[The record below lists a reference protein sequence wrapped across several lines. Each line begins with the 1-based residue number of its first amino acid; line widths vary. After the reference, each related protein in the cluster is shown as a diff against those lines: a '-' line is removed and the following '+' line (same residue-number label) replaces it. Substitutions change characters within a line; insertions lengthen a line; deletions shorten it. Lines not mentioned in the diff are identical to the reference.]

1 MFYTNVDRYG
11 NSILFRGYDKRGP
24 VTKKVKFEPTFHIPN
39 NDGDWKSLEG
49 QPLAEIHPGT
59 MRDCKEFLQ
68 KYDDVSNFK
77 VYGSSNYIHQFISE
91 VFPGTVK
98 YDRTKMNICTIDI
111 EVGSEDGFPRPD
123 QAKYEIITITIKNNN
138 GDLYHTWGTGSF
150 DSDKCSQ
157 NVVYR
162 KCKDER
168 DLLLDF
174 IEYWSD
180 HIPDIL
186 TGWYSELFDIPYLV
200 NRIKRIFGEEMVLN
214 LSPWRMVG
222 PSKSPTFTTR
232 GRANGGGK
240 DDTIGGHDSY
250 DIQGITQLDY
260 IDLFKKFTL
269 NTLGQQ
275 ESYKLD
281 HIANVVLGEKKL
293 DYSEYG
299 SLHLLYKHDY
309 QKFVEYNIK
318 DVELVDKL
326 EDNLGLID
334 LVLTMAYRSKCN
346 LGETL
351 GTVGIWDA
359 ILYNEFKK
367 RKIAVPQKR
376 NSIYNTIEGGYVKEP
391 QVGMHEWVV
400 SFDLNSL
407 YPHLIMQYNMSPET
421 IVNNIIPDTTVDKL
435 LDMPE
440 IDIPDNTCLTA
451 TGQLFRNDVH
461 GIIPQIIQEYY
472 DERVVIKQKMIDAKQ
487 RYEKNKTKAVERE
500 ISLLDNNQMA
510 IKIAMNSFYGALAN
524 KYFRYF
530 DVRVAEAIT
539 VSGQYTIRWAEKIL
553 NEYLNKELKTNTDYV
568 IAIDTDSVYINFGP
582 LVSKVLP
589 NETDKDKI
597 VTFLNKVGTH
607 IEKQLESGY
616 DELQTYMKAP
626 RQKMV
631 MAREIIADKAIW
643 TAKKRY
649 IANVL
654 DSEGVR
660 FAEPKLKL
668 TGIEAVRSST
678 PQVCKQLITD
688 TIKKIITS
696 TEADVQKHIDD
707 LRQEYMKL
715 SPEEIAFPRGVK
727 LAGPGGIGD
736 WDGTYALDRRPNRY
750 FELNQKSLPVHV
762 RAALLYNKQ
771 LDDNDLGNKYE
782 RIQSGNKM
790 KFLYMLMPNPIKEN
804 VFGFV
809 TIMPKE
815 LDLEQYI
822 DYNTQFVKS
831 FLDPI
836 QIILNAMGWNSE
848 KQYTLEDFFG

>member
-1 MFYTNVDRYG
+1 MFYTNIDRVG
-11 NSILFRGYDKRGP
+11 NNILFRGYNNRGP
-24 VTKKVKFEPTFHIPN
+24 ITKKIKFEPTFHIPN
-39 NDGDWKSLEG
+39 NDGDWKTLDG
-49 QPLAEIHPGT
+49 NPIAEIQPGT

-77 VYGSSNYIHQFISE
+77 IYGTTNYAHQFISE
-91 VFPGTVK
+91 AFPNNIK
-98 YDRTKMNICTIDI
+98 YDRTKINICTIDI
-111 EVGSEDGFPRPD
+111 EVGSEDGFPEPD
-123 QAKYEIITITIKNNN
+123 QAKFEIITITIKNNN
-138 GDLYHTWGTGSF
+138 GNIYHTWGTDNF
-150 DSDKCSQ
+150 DNNKCSQ
-157 NVVYR
+157 NVLYR

-168 DLLLDF
+168 DLILDF

-186 TGWYSELFDIPYLV
+186 TGWYSEFFDVPYLV
-200 NRIKRIFGEEMVLN
+200 NRIRRIFGEDMILN
-214 LSPWRMVG
+214 LSPWRKVEVNNKIIAGREMVG
-222 PSKSPTFTTR
+222 Y
-232 GRANGGGK
+232 NI
-240 DDTIGGHDSY
+240 IGV
-250 DIQGITQLDY
+250 TQLDY

-293 DYSEYG
+293 DYSEFG

-326 EDNLGLID
+326 EDKLGLID
-334 LVLTMAYRSKCN
+334 LVLTMAYRSKCTLN
-346 LGETL
+346 ETL

-367 RKIAVPQKR
+367 KKISVPRKK
-376 NSIYNTIEGGYVKEP
+376 NSDYRSIEGGHVKEP
-391 QVGMHEWVV
+391 IIGMHEWVV

-435 LDMPE
+435 LDMPD
-440 IDIPDNTCLTA
+440 IDIPVGTCLTA
-451 TGQLFRNDVH
+451 SGQLFRNDVH

-472 DERVVIKQKMIDAKQ
+472 DERVVIKQKMIDAQ
-487 RYEKNKTKAVERE
+487 QSYQKNKTESIERE
-500 ISLLDNNQMA
+500 VSLLYNNQMA
-510 IKIAMNSFYGALAN
+510 IKIAMNSYYGALSN

-539 VSGQYTIRWAEKIL
+539 VTGQLTIRWAEKAL
-553 NEYLNKELKTNTDYV
+553 NHYLNDVLKTDDDYV
-568 IAIDTDSVYINFGP
+568 VAIDTDSVYLNLGP
-582 LVSKVLP
+582 FVERIMS
-589 NETDKDKI
+589 NETDKEKI
-597 VTFLNKVGTH
+597 VNFLHKASQH
-607 IEKQLESGY
+607 IEKHLENEF
-616 DELQTYMKAP
+616 DRLKTKLKAP
-626 RQKMV
+626 RQKMI

-654 DSEGVR
+654 VSEGVR

-715 SPEEIAFPRGVK
+715 SPEDIAFPRGLSEIEK
-727 LAGPGGIGD
+727 WTNSA
-736 WDGTYALDRRPNRY
+736 
-750 FELNQKSLPVHV
+750 SL
-762 RAALLYNKQ
+762 YSK
-771 LDDNDLGNKYE
+771 
-782 RIQSGNKM
+782 
-790 KFLYMLMPNPIKEN
+790 
-804 VFGFV
+804 
-809 TIMPKE
+809 
-815 LDLEQYI
+815 
-822 DYNTQFVKS
+822 
-831 FLDPI
+831 
-836 QIILNAMGWNSE
+836 
-848 KQYTLEDFFG
+848 